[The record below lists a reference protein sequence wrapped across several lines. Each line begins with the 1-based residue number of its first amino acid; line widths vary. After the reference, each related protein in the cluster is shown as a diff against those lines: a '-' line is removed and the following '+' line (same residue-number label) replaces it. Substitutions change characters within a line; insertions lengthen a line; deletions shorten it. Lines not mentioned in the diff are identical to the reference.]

1 MLVIKE
7 ISTYYG
13 NIKAT
18 DEVSLSVNE
27 GEIVTLIGSNGA
39 GKTTILKTI
48 SGLLQPKAG
57 EIYFNN
63 KKVTG
68 LPAEEIVKLGLIHV
82 PEGRRL
88 FPGLT
93 VHGNL
98 EIGAYS
104 VKRTK
109 KEFNRDLEKVFQLFP
124 VLKERK
130 DQLCWSLSGG
140 EQQMAAIGRGLMA
153 SPKLLILDEPS
164 LGLAPMLVETVFKAI
179 KEINDSGTTILLVE
193 QNAYGALAVAYRAY
207 VMEVGRI
214 TMQGLAKDLLVD
226 EEVKRAYLGI

>member
-1 MLVIKE
+1 MLVIKG

-48 SGLLQPKAG
+48 SGLLQPKEG

-68 LPAEEIVKLGLIHV
+68 LPAEEIVKLGIIHV

-109 KEFNRDLEKVFQLFP
+109 KEFNEDLEKVYQLFP

-153 SPKLLILDEPS
+153 NPKLLILDEPS

-193 QNAYGALAVAYRAY
+193 QNAYGALAVANRAY
-207 VMEVGRI
+207 VMEVGKI
-214 TMQGLAKDLLVD
+214 TLQGLAKDLLVD
-226 EEVKRAYLGI
+226 EEVKKAYLGI